1 MPLEGCHCT
10 WVVELASS
18 IVYRDRTLPP
28 SLSSSQR
35 YLPARMELPVTR
47 CPLPRAGYLQGRSTN
62 SRQRRARK
70 TLSGRVPLQ
79 AGRPAAHVDH
89 ELFVNTDNQWAKD
102 CIDHMTRI
110 DMCSTCQLFTT
121 ECIKARRFLIN
132 PSKPSCYDPLDNT
145 H

>member
-1 MPLEGCHCT
+1 MRREGCRCT
-10 WVVELASS
+10 WVVELGSS
-18 IVYRDRTLPP
+18 FVKSLGSRLFWVP
-28 SLSSSQR
+28 SLSSFQCQEGVITNTAPSPQSR
-35 YLPARMELPVTR
+35 LPAR
-47 CPLPRAGYLQGRSTN
+47 PLYEHQAEN
-62 SRQRRARK
+62 SRENAIWKCSTQ
-70 TLSGRVPLQ
+70 SE
-79 AGRPAAHVDH
+79 RPAAHLDH

-102 CIDHMTRI
+102 CIDHMARI